1 MRLILIIMSKKHSV
15 TKFVPTLESYTTI
28 IDHLQD
34 YAVFTIDSSARI
46 NSWNLGATSLFGYSY
61 DEIMGEDVAMLFTS
75 KELAD
80 GQPEKELALVLLEGK
95 LASTRWYVRKD
106 KTEFSGYGLVFPLH
120 NKEDVLQGY
129 LSILHDLSSRTQ
141 METAIKE
148 QILEL
153 ELLNS
158 HKEDVLSMLSHDLR
172 SPLDGI
178 IGIAD
183 YIKEHYETM
192 DRPLIKEML
201 DHIYR
206 AVKEEHAMLDYLVE
220 WARIKQASEMF
231 QPTIV
236 ELNQYVEKVF
246 DLLKETASLNTVTL
260 FHNIE
265 FNNMVYV
272 DGKMLLSIIQNI
284 LSNAIKHTNPGGKI
298 TVTAKQVDGKMI
310 VQVEDNG
317 DGMTDAIQ
325 EKLFKPQLKFLVKER
340 KGKKGAGLGLLL
352 VKSFLEKN
360 GGEIWVES
368 KAGVGSSF
376 YFSLPLSKVK
386 PLP

>member
-1 MRLILIIMSKKHSV
+1 MLLILCAMPKKHTA
-15 TKFVPTLESYTTI
+15 TKFVPTIETYTTI
-28 IDHLQD
+28 IDNLKD
-34 YAVFTIDSSARI
+34 YAVFTIDSNGSI
-46 NSWNLGATSLFGYSY
+46 NSWNLGAVALFGYTY
-61 DEIMGEDVAMLFTS
+61 GEMMGEKVEVLFTKS
-75 KELAD
+75 ERDEGL
-80 GQPEKELALVLLEGK
+80 PEKELQLALQEGK
-95 LASTRWYVRKD
+95 AESTRFYVRKD
-106 KTEFSGYGLVFPLH
+106 HSEFSGYGLVFPLNDNH
-120 NKEDVLQGY
+120 DVLIGY
-129 LSILHDLSSRTQ
+129 LRIVRDVTASLH
-141 METAIKE
+141 MEAAIKN
-148 QILEL
+148 QLLEL

-231 QPTIV
+231 RPTIV

-246 DLLKETASLNTVTL
+246 DLLKETATLNTVTL

-265 FNNMVYV
+265 FNTMVYA

-284 LSNAIKHTNPGGKI
+284 LSNAIRHTNPGGKI
-298 TVTAKQVDGKMI
+298 TVTAKQVEGKMI

-340 KGKKGAGLGLLL
+340 KGKEGAGLGLLL

-376 YFSLPLSKVK
+376 YFSLPLSKAPAVH
-386 PLP
+386 